1 MRTKEFKDASIRTAI
16 RKTLFQ
22 GYSKLFKTIHF
33 VNRRK
38 SALIALA
45 LAYANILP
53 LALFVDS
60 QIPDS
65 ETRLQIY
72 ALRIVYLLSFT
83 VPLLL
88 GRISSYIQKLEP
100 HPYIIL
106 ATSTSLLSLFFGAS
120 LHTTEIRYYMLGGA
134 LTILAFS
141 LIIWVEPRKLLFL
154 LFLNVT
160 LMYPLFLRISHKN
173 NRPEMEIL
181 QDSILLFSISAISFI
196 GNSLINFWR
205 MQDYRNFIKISK
217 TLGKLEIQNEKIR
230 TMSLLDPLTELYN
243 RRHLLDQYESMKSRS
258 KRENSSFAVII
269 MDLDYLKRYNDTYG
283 HKQGDLVIQEFA
295 NILRARVRNTDIA
308 ARIGGDEFCIIAQP
322 IDANGL
328 KILT

>member
-1 MRTKEFKDASIRTAI
+1 
-16 RKTLFQ
+16 
-22 GYSKLFKTIHF
+22 
-33 VNRRK
+33 
-38 SALIALA
+38 
-45 LAYANILP
+45 
-53 LALFVDS
+53 
-60 QIPDS
+60 
-65 ETRLQIY
+65 
-72 ALRIVYLLSFT
+72 
-83 VPLLL
+83 
-88 GRISSYIQKLEP
+88 
-100 HPYIIL
+100 
-106 ATSTSLLSLFFGAS
+106 
-120 LHTTEIRYYMLGGA
+120 
-134 LTILAFS
+134 
-141 LIIWVEPRKLLFL
+141 
-154 LFLNVT
+154 
-160 LMYPLFLRISHKN
+160 
-173 NRPEMEIL
+173 
-181 QDSILLFSISAISFI
+181 
-196 GNSLINFWR
+196 

-295 NILRARVRNTDIA
+295 NILWARVRNTDIA